1 MKGSFKK
8 TIRLETCIYQDEEMG
23 SRGMKVWLM
32 FDAVGGMNLHRNYV
46 AELSAVPSC
55 TMKWF
60 N

>member
-1 MKGSFKK
+1 
-8 TIRLETCIYQDEEMG
+8 MG